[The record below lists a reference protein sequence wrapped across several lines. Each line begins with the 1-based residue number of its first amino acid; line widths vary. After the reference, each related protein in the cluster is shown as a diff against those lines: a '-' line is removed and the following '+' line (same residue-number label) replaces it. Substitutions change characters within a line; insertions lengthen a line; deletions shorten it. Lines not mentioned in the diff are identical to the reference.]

1 MKQYFVF
8 GTKACDALV
17 NEGLVECK
25 EILKGGEGEV
35 FAYDPQIHT
44 LRVLL
49 NTSSGYERFEE
60 VTKYYYD
67 YLIKKKKPQYKLLT
81 EQVTLMGEIKA
92 KAGINIVTCGHCG
105 TVILH
110 KQSDTT
116 IECYSAECKDKE
128 EMDVCDCPDL
138 FY

>member
-8 GTKACDALV
+8 GNKACDALV
-17 NEGLVECK
+17 DEGLDECK
-25 EILKGGEGEV
+25 EILKGGEGSV

-44 LRVLL
+44 IRVLL
-49 NTSSGYERFEE
+49 NASSGYERFEE
-60 VTKYYYD
+60 ITKDYYD
-67 YLIKKKKPQYKLLT
+67 FLTKKKKPRYILLV
-81 EQVTLMGEIKA
+81 EQVTLMEEIRT

-110 KQSDTT
+110 RQSDTT
-116 IECYSAECKDKE
+116 IECYSAECKDNE
-128 EMDVCDCPDL
+128 EKDVCDCPDL

>member
-8 GTKACDALV
+8 GNKACDALV
-17 NEGLVECK
+17 DEGLDKCR
-25 EILKGGEGEV
+25 EILQVGGGEV

-44 LRVLL
+44 IRVLL
-49 NTSSGYERFEE
+49 NASSGYERFVE
-60 VTKYYYD
+60 VTKAYYEF
-67 YLIKKKKPQYKLLT
+67 LVKKKKPQHVLLT
-81 EQVTLMGEIKA
+81 EQVTLMEEIKT

-110 KQSDTT
+110 RQSDTT
-116 IECYSAECKDKE
+116 IECYSAECKDNE
-128 EMDVCDCPDL
+128 EKDVCDCPDL